1 MDSIY
6 NILFG
11 NFIKENKKYYIIFFF
26 LVLFSYPVKSI
37 LLPKLFGS
45 LFDFIKTGNFDIL
58 EAKKKSCIIIF
69 LWIISQ
75 CCVCGITY
83 IQTYIVP

>member
-45 LFDFIKTGNFDIL
+45 LFDFIKSGNFDIL
-58 EAKKKSCIIIF
+58 EAKKKVALLYF
-69 LWIISQ
+69 YGL
-75 CCVCGITY
+75 
-83 IQTYIVP
+83 